1 MIAWNNVVE
10 EEMKPIEYYQKVFS
24 LLEQHHTWFQ
34 QSIPLIASENVPS
47 PAVREAIISD
57 FGNRY
62 AEGFPKERVYAGCR
76 YIDEVELLCMEM
88 ARELFRAEYAD
99 VRPVSGVNA
108 NMAVYTAFTQP
119 NDVMMALS
127 ITSGGHI
134 SFGKKQFSGTAGSV
148 KNLEIEYFPFDH
160 EVMNI
165 DADATKNKILE
176 RIKANQ
182 ALPKL
187 VMFGGSV
194 LPFPHPVRELA
205 DFFHEHGAMICY
217 DAAHVAGLIAGG
229 QLQDPLQEGAD
240 VMTLS
245 THKTLFGPQGGAILS
260 KSVHQ
265 DILKKAVFPATV
277 SNHHLHHVAGK
288 AIALAEMLEFG
299 KEYAAQVVSN
309 SQTLAQELDNRG
321 FNVLGKK
328 KGFTRSHLLIVDV
341 SKIAYGSNIERLLED
356 SNIILNRNLLPYDI
370 KFGRHFD
377 TTGGIRLGV
386 QECTRLGMKT
396 AEMKQIAE
404 FIERVVI
411 KKEDPNRVRTDVV
424 EFRKSFQNVHFAF
437 ETATEAYQ
445 YLKIRA

>member
-1 MIAWNNVVE
+1 
-10 EEMKPIEYYQKVFS
+10 MKPIEYYQKVFS
-24 LLEQHHTWFQ
+24 LLEEHHKWFQ

-47 PAVREAIISD
+47 PAVREAIASD

-88 ARELFRAEYAD
+88 ARELFGAEYAD

-108 NMAVYTAFTQP
+108 NIAVYTAFTQP
-119 NDVMMALS
+119 NDIMMSLS
-127 ITSGGHI
+127 IASGGHI

-165 DADATKNKILE
+165 DVEATKAKILE
-176 RIKANQ
+176 RVKANQ
-182 ALPKL
+182 PLPKL
-187 VMFGGSV
+187 AMFGGSV
-194 LPFPHPVRELA
+194 LPFPHPVKELA
-205 DFFHEHGAMICY
+205 DLFHDHGAIICY
-217 DAAHVAGLIAGG
+217 DAAHVAGLIGGG
-229 QLQDPLQEGAD
+229 QFQDPLREGAD

-245 THKTLFGPQGGAILS
+245 THKTLFGPQGGAIIS
-260 KSVHQ
+260 QAIHQ
-265 DILKKAVFPATV
+265 DALKKAVFPATA

-288 AIALAEMLEFG
+288 AIALAEILEFG
-299 KEYAAQVVSN
+299 KDYAKQVVAN
-309 SQTLAQELDNRG
+309 AQTLAQELAGRG

-328 KGFTRSHLLIVDV
+328 NGFTKSHVLIVDV
-341 SKIAYGSNIERLLED
+341 SEIAYGRDIEKLLEN

-386 QECTRLGMKT
+386 QECTRLGMK
-396 AEMKQIAE
+396 AGEMKQIAD
-404 FIERVVI
+404 FIARLVL
-411 KKEDPNRVRTDVV
+411 KKENPDKVRNEII
-424 EFRKSFQNVHFAF
+424 EFRKGFQKVHYAF

-445 YLKIRA
+445 YLRIRA